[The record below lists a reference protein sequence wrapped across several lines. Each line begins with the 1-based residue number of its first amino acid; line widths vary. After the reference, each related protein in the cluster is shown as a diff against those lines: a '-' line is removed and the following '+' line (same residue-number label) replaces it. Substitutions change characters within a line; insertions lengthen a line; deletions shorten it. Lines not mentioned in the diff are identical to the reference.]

1 MERIESG
8 IKGLDDLMN
17 GGIPYGHTVAVIG
30 PFGSGK
36 TTMAMQF
43 IYHGLINNEKCVYI
57 SLEEDRDSIIKTA
70 KEFSWD
76 FEKYV
81 DKNLLL
87 VKLDP
92 EDAKSTMT
100 RVENDLTQ
108 EISDFGA
115 KRVVLDSATLLTMMF
130 QDEHE
135 KRRILFL
142 MSSAVKKAGA
152 TSIFTGESKPENPM
166 VSRDGLLEYVADGVI
181 LLNQIPLK
189 EKYELRLVL
198 QILKMRRTNH
208 SRKMHPFYIGEKG
221 IEVLADVD
229 LL

>member
-43 IYHGLINNEKCVYI
+43 IYHGLINNERCVYI

-76 FEKYV
+76 FEKYI

-142 MSSAVKKAGA
+142 MSSAVKKSGA

>member
-8 IKGLDDLMN
+8 IKGLDDLLN

-70 KEFSWD
+70 KEFSWNFD
-76 FEKYV
+76 DYI

-130 QDEHE
+130 QEEHE
-135 KRRILFL
+135 KRKILFL
-142 MSSAVKKAGA
+142 MSNAVKKAGA

-198 QILKMRRTNH
+198 QILKMRRTSH

>member
-1 MERIESG
+1 MERISSG
-8 IKGLDDLMN
+8 IKGLDDLLN
-17 GGIPYGHTVAVIG
+17 GGIPSGHTVAVIG

-43 IYHGLINNEKCVYI
+43 IYYGLNNNEKCVYI

-76 FEKYV
+76 FESHI
-81 DKNLLL
+81 DKDLLL

-100 RVENDLTQ
+100 RIENDLSQ
-108 EISDFGA
+108 EIADFGA

-130 QDEHE
+130 QEEHE

-142 MSSAVKKAGA
+142 ISNAVKKAGA
-152 TSIFTGESKPENPM
+152 TSIFTGESKPDNPM

-221 IEVLADVD
+221 IEVLAEID

>member
-8 IKGLDDLMN
+8 IKGLDDLLN

-43 IYHGLINNEKCVYI
+43 IYHGLTKNEKCVYI

-70 KEFSWD
+70 REFSWN
-76 FEKYV
+76 FEEYM
-81 DKNLLL
+81 DKSLLL

-130 QDEHE
+130 QEEHE

-142 MSSAVKKAGA
+142 MSNAVKKAGA
-152 TSIFTGESKPENPM
+152 TSIFTGESKPDNPM
-166 VSRDGLLEYVADGVI
+166 VSRDGFLEYVADGVI